1 MRKKQHAKVVVAAQ
15 ALKVA
20 LRCFDIRS
28 TQESNARNTKRSPLF
43 LFLEATSMGLPT
55 NDAITSASKVI
66 FFFPLTREKALARL
80 FRNALLLL
88 LLFPLPSCLFSSLE
102 FHFKRTGESIRCTFC
117 GCQAVLLRRPSPLPI
132 IVIAHKQRH
141 IKEEK
146 SGHLFFLFLMP
157 DCVNNSM
164 LTKRRRFFRF
174 LFIFP
179 LTLKTKTEWKNMDSM
194 R

>member
-28 TQESNARNTKRSPLF
+28 TQESNARNKKRSPLF
-43 LFLEATSMGLPT
+43 LLLEATSMRLPT
-55 NDAITSASKVI
+55 HDAITSASKVI
-66 FFFPLTREKALARL
+66 FFPLTREKALARL

-88 LLFPLPSCLFSSLE
+88 LLFPLLSCLFSSLE

-117 GCQAVLLRRPSPLPI
+117 GRQAVLLRRSSLLPI

-146 SGHLFFLFLMP
+146 IGRLFFLMP